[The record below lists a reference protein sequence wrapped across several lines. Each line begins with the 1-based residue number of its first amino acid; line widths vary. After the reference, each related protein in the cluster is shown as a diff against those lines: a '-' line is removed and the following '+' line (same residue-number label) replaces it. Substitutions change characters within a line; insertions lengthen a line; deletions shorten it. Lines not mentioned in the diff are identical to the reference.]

1 MNQDEALRILNKY
14 SPMPDDEELTEEIV
28 NEYRKAIDYLYE
40 NPPGIIFL
48 KPLLHSLGAYD
59 GWGVYEITRSILVS
73 YDISQVIPYMK
84 DELLS
89 KLDGRRY
96 WCTLLAID
104 FPDESLIPM
113 LLKTLNDPV
122 EEIRVN
128 SVMAL
133 ESIGNKS
140 VIDELITKSK
150 LENDED
156 VIEVFQEAINS
167 LQSEI

>member
-1 MNQDEALRILNKY
+1 MDQNKALRILNKY

-28 NEYRKAIDYLYE
+28 KEYRDAIDYLDD
-40 NPPGIIFL
+40 NPPGMMFL

-73 YDISQVIPYMK
+73 YDISQVMPYIK
-84 DELLS
+84 DGLLS

-96 WCTLLAID
+96 WCTLLATD
-104 FPDESLIPM
+104 FPDASLIPM

-133 ESIGNKS
+133 ESIRNNS
-140 VIDELITKSK
+140 VIEDLIKRSK
-150 LENDED
+150 LENDEE

-167 LQSEI
+167 LQTNI

>member
-1 MNQDEALRILNKY
+1 LNQDKALKILNKY

-28 NEYRKAIDYLYE
+28 NEYREAIDYLYK

-73 YDISQVIPYMK
+73 YDISQVIPYIK

-96 WCTLLAID
+96 WCTLFAID

-113 LLKTLNDPV
+113 LLKTLNDPI
-122 EEIRVN
+122 EGIRVN

-133 ESIGNKS
+133 ESIGNIC
-140 VIDELITKSK
+140 VIEELITRSK
-150 LENDED
+150 LESDEE
-156 VIEVFQEAINS
+156 VMEVFHEAIDS